1 MRPASIL
8 LVEDEALIRMMLF
21 EMIEDLGH
29 RVIAEAGSV
38 IEGRS
43 LAEIEQYDLPILDI
57 NLKGNNVRPVAE
69 AIAARGLPLFFLS
82 GYGPAGVP
90 DGFDG
95 MPVLHKPCTPDLL
108 KRTIDAVLS
117 SDEPEEVQDKNGAA
131 S

>member
-43 LAEIEQYDLPILDI
+43 LAEIEQYDLAILDV

-95 MPVLHKPCTPDLL
+95 MPVLHKPCTPDML

-117 SDEPEEVQDKNGAA
+117 SDEPEEVRDKNGAA

>member
-43 LAEIEQYDLPILDI
+43 LAEIEQYDLAILDI